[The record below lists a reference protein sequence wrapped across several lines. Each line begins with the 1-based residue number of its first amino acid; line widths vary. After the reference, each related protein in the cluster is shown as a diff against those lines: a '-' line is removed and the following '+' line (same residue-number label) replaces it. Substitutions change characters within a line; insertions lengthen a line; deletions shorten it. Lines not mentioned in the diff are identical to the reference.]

1 MRLPNQQKH
10 HYGAKR
16 DTWADVERES
26 SDIKLESTVLPL
38 GSIGAK
44 LDTERS
50 PVPLV
55 LYSCS
60 EGTRGAALGRR

>member
-26 SDIKLESTVLPL
+26 SDIKLEST
-38 GSIGAK
+38 K
-44 LDTERS
+44 LQKKIREKK
-50 PVPLV
+50 L
-55 LYSCS
+55 C
-60 EGTRGAALGRR
+60 